1 MAGEGK
7 KPEVASAICDVN
19 DYKQEEERAKAAK
32 EAVEQEAN
40 KAEALE
46 AMAKMDTNGDGKIS
60 RDEVKANLA
69 FDTVRTYTQIRITK
83 LNTFSEIE
91 LRVLSS
97 RGIKREPPP
106 NFRVS
111 EKKCVSNN
119 AQQFR
124 I

>member
-46 AMAKMDTNGDGKIS
+46 AMAKMDANGDGKIS

-69 FDTVRTYTQIRITK
+69 FDTVRTYTQIRIT
-83 LNTFSEIE
+83 NNEITQ
-91 LRVLSS
+91 LGS
-97 RGIKREPPP
+97 
-106 NFRVS
+106 
-111 EKKCVSNN
+111 
-119 AQQFR
+119 
-124 I
+124 